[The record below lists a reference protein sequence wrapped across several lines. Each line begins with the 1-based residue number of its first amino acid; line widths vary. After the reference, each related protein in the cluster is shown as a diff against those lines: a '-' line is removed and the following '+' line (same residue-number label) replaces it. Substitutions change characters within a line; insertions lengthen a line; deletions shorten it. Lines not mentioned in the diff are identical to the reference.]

1 MAAGDIGPVGD
12 AAAHAAQPRA
22 RRTIFGKIGLV
33 FAIVPWVILGMF
45 VVWRPG

>member
-22 RRTIFGKIGLV
+22 RQTIFGKIGLV
-33 FAIVPWVILGMF
+33 FAIVPWLIMGTVA
-45 VVWRPG
+45 VWQPG